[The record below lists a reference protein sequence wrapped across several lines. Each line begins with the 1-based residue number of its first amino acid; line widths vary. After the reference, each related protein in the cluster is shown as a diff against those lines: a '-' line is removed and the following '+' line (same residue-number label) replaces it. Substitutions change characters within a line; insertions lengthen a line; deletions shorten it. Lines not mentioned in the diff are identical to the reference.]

1 MIRQANKYDKTE
13 IIEMM
18 KCFREES
25 AIEQYQELNN
35 SEYWSELVD
44 AMLHGRGI
52 IFIEEG
58 KGLIMGIISPLVW
71 CNKTFALYELAWW
84 VKPKYRNG
92 TTGYKLL
99 KAYIEH
105 AKKLKQENR
114 IKLFTLSKL
123 PNTPNMDYAK
133 LGFKKIDENW
143 MQ

>member
-1 MIRQANKYDKTE
+1 
-13 IIEMM
+13 
-18 KCFREES
+18 
-25 AIEQYQELNN
+25 
-35 SEYWSELVD
+35 
-44 AMLHGRGI
+44 
-52 IFIEEG
+52 
-58 KGLIMGIISPLVW
+58 MGIISPLVW